1 MASKKAQ
8 VQWGTSSGKS
18 DSEEEEK
25 IYKVDTTWMMPLE
38 IKTASKCKFLLKA
51 GNRNYTLDGT
61 SKNGGTSEM
70 SLRRKYE

>member
-1 MASKKAQ
+1 MASKRAQ

-25 IYKVDTTWMMPLE
+25 TYKVDTTWMMPLE
-38 IKTASKCKFLLKA
+38 IKTAAKCKFLLKA